1 VTTLG
6 VGDVSIGRRRKLE
19 RMLTA
24 LAFASLLLAVG
35 PFLAILAHLFS
46 SLRVTEPIAA
56 ASASALLASLELS
69 LMTVL
74 LALPAGILGGVY
86 IAELASPRL
95 VRWAVLG
102 NDTLAG
108 IPPVVLGMFVY
119 GVVVLPLGGFSLFA
133 GAVALALSALPT
145 IALSCA
151 ELLRLVPGAIR
162 EASLGLGLPRH
173 RVIFLVLLRAVAPGL
188 ASIAALTF
196 ARALGEVG
204 ALLFTAG
211 ATRWLGA
218 SVDSAASPLPLEIF
232 VAAQS
237 GDIDSRG
244 RAAAMT
250 LTLLAVVSLAGVAG
264 RVLRRGST

>member
-1 VTTLG
+1 MSALAVR
-6 VGDVSIGRRRKLE
+6 DPAIGRRRKLE
-19 RMLTA
+19 RLLTA

-35 PFLAILAHLFS
+35 PFFAILAHLLAS
-46 SLRVTEPIAA
+46 VRLTEPIVS
-56 ASASALLASLELS
+56 ASLSALLASLQLS
-69 LMTVL
+69 LMTVVF
-74 LALPAGILGGVY
+74 ALPAGILGGVY
-86 IAELASPRL
+86 IAEIGSPRL
-95 VRWAVLG
+95 ARWAVLG

-145 IALSCA
+145 IALSSA

-188 ASIAALTF
+188 ASVAAFTF

-218 SVDSAASPLPLEIF
+218 SGTSAASPLPLEIF

-237 GDIDSRG
+237 AAGESRA

-264 RVLRRGST
+264 RLLRRGPA

>member
-1 VTTLG
+1 MSALV
-6 VGDVSIGRRRKLE
+6 VREPSIQRRRTRE
-19 RMLTA
+19 RLLTA
-24 LAFASLLLAVG
+24 LALASLLLAVA
-35 PFLAILAHLFS
+35 PFLVILAHLLAS
-46 SLRVTEPIAA
+46 VRISGPTIAA
-56 ASASALLASLELS
+56 SMSALSASLELS

-74 LALPAGILGGVY
+74 IALPAGILGGVY
-86 IAELASPRL
+86 IAELGSPRL

-102 NDTLAG
+102 SDALAG
-108 IPPVVLGMFVY
+108 VPPVVLGMFVY

-145 IALSCA
+145 IALSSA
-151 ELLRLVPGAIR
+151 ELLRLVPAAIR

-173 RVIFLVLLRAVAPGL
+173 RVVFLVLLRAVAPGM

-196 ARALGEVG
+196 ARALGDVG

-218 SVDSAASPLPLEIF
+218 SAESAGSPLPLEIF

-237 GDIDSRG
+237 PDLDSRG
-244 RAAAMT
+244 RAAVMT
-250 LTLLAVVSLAGVAG
+250 LTLLSVVSLAGVAG
-264 RVLRRGST
+264 RALRRGQT